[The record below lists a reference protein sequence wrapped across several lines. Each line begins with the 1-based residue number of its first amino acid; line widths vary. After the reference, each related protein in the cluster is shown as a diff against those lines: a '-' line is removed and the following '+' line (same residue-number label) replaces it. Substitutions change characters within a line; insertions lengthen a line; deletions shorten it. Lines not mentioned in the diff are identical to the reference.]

1 MAPKLTSNPLK
12 YHPTNP
18 FLKQV
23 TAIHRSLK
31 MAIDQSTISLSA
43 DAQTKKAAY
52 GEIYCSTQGT
62 CPNGWQIK
70 LAENYPLAQSTTSPS
85 ADTLTAQEKVPDMQ
99 AVAPV
104 PEAELKHNGERS
116 GIHGTAIIAAVTGQ
130 HIADPSPQMRA
141 AHRKARLNTLRK
153 KHVAAKPHH
162 HEHHH
167 QVVTRANGHHKRNA
181 KAAHHYR
188 TAKALPSHHKT
199 LQVAIPAPERM
210 VETAPPPRD
219 PFREFLMACARFA
232 RAIRT

>member
-1 MAPKLTSNPLK
+1 M
-12 YHPTNP
+12 
-18 FLKQV
+18 
-23 TAIHRSLK
+23 
-31 MAIDQSTISLSA
+31 A
-43 DAQTKKAAY
+43 DASSLNTFKVAQLTMQQTEQARFAKDF
-52 GEIYCSTQGT
+52 CSSHE
-62 CPNGWQIK
+62 CPDGWQFKI
-70 LAENYPLAQSTTSPS
+70 AENYPLNVFSIATPS
-85 ADTLTAQEKVPDMQ
+85 ADTLAPSEKVADMRQ
-99 AVAPV
+99 APV

-116 GIHGTAIIAAVTGQ
+116 GVHGTAIIAAVTGQ

-232 RAIRT
+232 RALRT